1 MDSRL
6 YETKLANH
14 KIFKDLKDSLSKKSD
29 AKLSNLIELRDEVLY
44 AWNSNENCL
53 FCVNLKHLE
62 EHDDTPYQK
71 IIFSSPPV
79 FEVERLMSS
88 ECGTRLCVWGSRG
101 VTVAELPSRWGR
113 SGLFES
119 GKPTV
124 FCKSFSL
131 DERFLFSQ
139 CQVIKVLWHPHS
151 LSHILV
157 LVSDN
162 TMRVYNIALKTGP
175 KRVKP
180 FGKIGPRPQG
190 PLGMAFQDGFG
201 DSAVDMTATPDG
213 NHLLVLTG
221 NGDVYMMSSDFLH
234 SKGSS
239 EFKVQGPLS
248 MYPPADDNY
257 GSESCAIAALGA
269 VDTPAVVVIATA
281 SAALYHCLLLPKQ
294 SDTEGDEFA
303 LYVVESVD
311 LDIVLNTENDVTSL
325 YPVHL
330 YPCSKNTYVCV
341 HAGGVHTVTLA
352 IMEHLKDYAM
362 ADDSEMDSVISI
374 ICAKSSSARH
384 LVCTSDR
391 VARPPVGV
399 ALSPAPLHHVL
410 VLCCGGDLL
419 TRTLEPFD
427 MEEGLYKEI
436 QLKNPMLDED
446 DMKKLF
452 KEKQKVS
459 FTSILMEILSRDMS
473 QPILKMEPATEP
485 SPKECLE
492 ILTEATVKL
501 RNEYM
506 SRQERATRALRAK
519 LEALRSLGNHQR
531 DWQKMLLED
540 IAHVHLKWG
549 ALKSKREQAV
559 NKQEDIKH
567 RCAVAIRYV
576 RSTSRVSPA
585 ELEMVKRLEQ
595 YKHKADTLLT
605 RTRALRDHADDHLEK
620 IKKWQEE
627 YKKQN
632 VVLGKS
638 HSETISSILQQQ
650 TNQVSTL
657 IEETKLLKDQLGVM

>member
-1 MDSRL
+1 MVGL
-6 YETKLANH
+6 L
-14 KIFKDLKDSLSKKSD
+14 
-29 AKLSNLIELRDEVLY
+29 
-44 AWNSNENCL
+44 
-53 FCVNLKHLE
+53 
-62 EHDDTPYQK
+62 QK

-362 ADDSEMDSVISI
+362 ADDSEMDSVISM

-452 KEKQKVS
+452 KESGHVAAHPQNGARYG
-459 FTSILMEILSRDMS
+459 TLAQGMPGD
-473 QPILKMEPATEP
+473 TDGGD
-485 SPKECLE
+485 C
-492 ILTEATVKL
+492 EAP
-501 RNEYM
+501 
-506 SRQERATRALRAK
+506 
-519 LEALRSLGNHQR
+519 QR
-531 DWQKMLLED
+531 V
-540 IAHVHLKWG
+540 HVPTG
-549 ALKSKREQAV
+549 ARHS
-559 NKQEDIKH
+559 
-567 RCAVAIRYV
+567 
-576 RSTSRVSPA
+576 SPA
-585 ELEMVKRLEQ
+585 RQAGSSAVSGKPPARLAEDATGG
-595 YKHKADTLLT
+595 YRT
-605 RTRALRDHADDHLEK
+605 RTPE

-650 TNQVSTL
+650 
-657 IEETKLLKDQLGVM
+657 DQTS